1 VIIKVEQCGICG
13 SDLGYIAMGGLLG
26 PGVPM
31 RIGHELSGTVI
42 EAGDRT
48 GSGSGNKSVGGLPEL
63 GTRFVVQDERQINSG
78 ETMNNSTNYDYSGAK
93 VLVTGGTSG
102 IGYGIATAFT
112 SAGAQVTVTGTRAS
126 PADYDDV
133 ELSAFT
139 YKTLKVQ
146 DTAAIKALA
155 AELDGLDILVNNAG
169 ASMPG
174 GDEWTHEGFE
184 ESIRVNLL
192 PAFHM
197 SQACFELLKASEMSG
212 GANIIGVASL
222 TSFFA
227 NELVP
232 GYGAA
237 KAGLVQMAKS
247 LGLTWAQHGI
257 RANNIAAGMTD
268 TRMTGFMKD
277 IPEFNDPIID
287 RTPLKR
293 WGSPQDMAGAVLFL
307 CSEQASFITGQTLTL
322 DGGYT
327 LGI

>member
-1 VIIKVEQCGICG
+1 
-13 SDLGYIAMGGLLG
+13 M
-26 PGVPM
+26 
-31 RIGHELSGTVI
+31 
-42 EAGDRT
+42 
-48 GSGSGNKSVGGLPEL
+48 
-63 GTRFVVQDERQINSG
+63 
-78 ETMNNSTNYDYSGAK
+78 MNNAVNYDYSGAK

-102 IGYGIATAFT
+102 IGYGIAKAF
-112 SAGAQVTVTGTRAS
+112 SAAGASITVTGTRAGKT
-126 PADYDDV
+126 DYDDV
-133 ELSAFT
+133 DLAAFN

-146 DTAAIKALA
+146 DVEAIKALA
-155 AELDGLDILVNNAG
+155 AELDGLDILINNAG

-184 ESIRVNLL
+184 ESISVNLL
-192 PAFHM
+192 SAYHM
-197 SQACFELLKASEMSG
+197 SRACLEHLKASPMQG
-212 GANIIGVASL
+212 GACIIGIASL

-247 LGLTWAQHGI
+247 MALTWAEHGI
-257 RANNIAAGMTD
+257 RANNIAAGLTE
-268 TRMTGFMKD
+268 TRMTGFMKQM
-277 IPEFNDPIID
+277 PEYNDPIIA

-293 WGSPQDMAGAVLFL
+293 WGTPADMAGAVLFL

-327 LGI
+327 LGV

>member
-1 VIIKVEQCGICG
+1 
-13 SDLGYIAMGGLLG
+13 M
-26 PGVPM
+26 
-31 RIGHELSGTVI
+31 
-42 EAGDRT
+42 
-48 GSGSGNKSVGGLPEL
+48 
-63 GTRFVVQDERQINSG
+63 
-78 ETMNNSTNYDYSGAK
+78 MNNSTTYDYSGAK

-102 IGYGIATAFT
+102 IGYGIATAFA
-112 SAGAQVTVTGTRAS
+112 SAGAQVTVTGTRGSAG
-126 PADYDDV
+126 DYDDV

-139 YKTLKVQ
+139 YKSLQLQ
-146 DTAAIKALA
+146 DTDAIKALA
-155 AELDGLDILVNNAG
+155 GELDGLDILINNAG

-184 ESIRVNLL
+184 ESVRVNLL
-192 PAFHM
+192 PVYHM
-197 SQACFELLKASEMSG
+197 SKACFELLKASEIRG
-212 GANIIGVASL
+212 GASIVGIASL

-237 KAGLVQMAKS
+237 KAGVVQMAKS
-247 LGLTWAQHGI
+247 MGLTWADHGI

-268 TRMTGFMKD
+268 TRMTSFLKD
-277 IPEFNDPIID
+277 IPEFNDPVIE

-293 WGSPQDMAGAVLFL
+293 WGTPEDMAGAVLFL

-327 LGI
+327 LGV

>member
-1 VIIKVEQCGICG
+1 M
-13 SDLGYIAMGGLLG
+13 S
-26 PGVPM
+26 
-31 RIGHELSGTVI
+31 
-42 EAGDRT
+42 
-48 GSGSGNKSVGGLPEL
+48 
-63 GTRFVVQDERQINSG
+63 
-78 ETMNNSTNYDYSGAK
+78 NNSITYDYNGAD

-102 IGYGIATAFT
+102 IGYGIATAFAN
-112 SAGAQVTVTGTRAS
+112 AGAQVTVTGTRES
-126 PADYDDV
+126 TADYDDV
-133 ELSAFT
+133 DLSAFS

-146 DTAAIKALA
+146 DTEAIKALA
-155 AELDGLDILVNNAG
+155 ADLESLDILVNNAG

-184 ESIRVNLL
+184 ESVRVNLFSAYHL
-192 PAFHM
+192 
-197 SQACFELLKASEMSG
+197 SKACFDLLKASELPG
-212 GANIIGVASL
+212 GASVIGVASL

-247 LGLTWAQHGI
+247 MGLTWAEHGI

-268 TRMTGFMKD
+268 TRMTGFLKD
-277 IPEFNDPIID
+277 MPEFNDPIIA

-293 WGSPQDMAGAVLFL
+293 WGSPEDMAGAVLFL

-327 LGI
+327 LGV